1 MATVSFVKNIAPVEV
16 EPVETLM
23 EALLK
28 AGLPVASSCKGDG
41 ICAKCRVRVVAGAE
55 NLSPMEPLE
64 RRVRERLRLAPDLRL
79 SCQTRVVGPVTVD
92 TTYW

>member
-1 MATVSFVKNIAPVEV
+1 MD
-16 EPVETLM
+16 
-23 EALLK
+23 ALLR

-55 NLSPMEPLE
+55 NLTPVEPLE

-79 SCQTRVVGPVTVD
+79 SCQARALGHVTID